1 MSRMT
6 SANSEITIRP
16 AAALD
21 AANIV
26 RLLKQ
31 LWLEETAL
39 PADRVNDWKALQY
52 VIKTL
57 EQGRVLVAELSGR
70 IVGTVAA
77 QVTQE
82 PWSDESLIEIRW
94 LYAVTQS
101 KDEIL
106 QVLLQQME
114 AFANEQELPLLARVF
129 RYSRDR
135 IDYFGGRKGYVP
147 MGSSYLRIPVE
158 ALLSKPVIAV
168 DSRGLEVQPPLGTA
182 TA

>member
-1 MSRMT
+1 MT
-6 SANSEITIRP
+6 SANSEIKIRP

-39 PADRVNDWKALQY
+39 PADRVNDWRALQY
-52 VIKTL
+52 VLKTL
-57 EQGRVLVAELSGR
+57 EQGHVLVAELSGR
-70 IVGTVAA
+70 IVGTIAA
-77 QVTQE
+77 LVTQE
-82 PWSDESLIEIRW
+82 PWSEESLIEVRW

-106 QVLLQQME
+106 QVLLQQAE
-114 AFANEQELPLLARVF
+114 AFADEQELPMLARVN
-129 RYSRDR
+129 RYARDR
-135 IDYFGGRKGYVP
+135 IDHFGGRAGYVS
-147 MGSSYLRIPVE
+147 MGSSYFRIPVE
-158 ALLSKPVIAV
+158 AL
-168 DSRGLEVQPPLGTA
+168 RQPPIEPVSLDA

>member
-1 MSRMT
+1 MT
-6 SANSEITIRP
+6 SANSEIKIRP

-26 RLLKQ
+26 RLLKS

-39 PADRVNDWKALQY
+39 PADRVNDRKALRY
-52 VIKTL
+52 VIETL
-57 EQGRVLVAELSGR
+57 EQGHVLVAELSGR
-70 IVGTVAA
+70 IVGTIAA
-77 QVTQE
+77 LVTQE
-82 PWSDESLIEIRW
+82 PWSEESLIEVRW

-106 QVLLQQME
+106 QVLLQQAE
-114 AFANEQELPLLARVF
+114 AFANEQELPMLARVH

-135 IDYFGGRKGYVP
+135 IDHFGGRTGYVP
-147 MGSSYLRIPVE
+147 LGASYLRIPVE
-158 ALLSKPVIAV
+158 ALREPSP
-168 DSRGLEVQPPLGTA
+168 DSGSLAA

>member
-1 MSRMT
+1 MT
-6 SANSEITIRP
+6 SGNSEIKIRP

-39 PADRVNDWKALQY
+39 PADRVNDTKAMVY
-52 VIKTL
+52 VMKTL
-57 EQGRVLVAELSGR
+57 EEGRVLVAELSGR
-70 IVGTVAA
+70 IVGTIAA
-77 QVTQE
+77 LVTQE
-82 PWSDESLIEIRW
+82 PWSEESLIEVRW

-106 QVLLQQME
+106 RVLIEQAE
-114 AFANEQELPLLARVF
+114 AFSDEQELPLFARVF
-129 RYSRDR
+129 SYTRDR
-135 IDYFGGRKGYVP
+135 IDNFGGRTRYVS

-158 ALLSKPVIAV
+158 KRREAV
-168 DSRGLEVQPPLGTA
+168 PDAGFVEPTA
-182 TA
+182 A

>member
-1 MSRMT
+1 MT
-6 SANSEITIRP
+6 SATSEIKIRP

-39 PADRVNDWKALQY
+39 PADRVNDWRALQY
-52 VIKTL
+52 VLKTL
-57 EQGRVLVAELSGR
+57 EQGHVLVAELSGR
-70 IVGTVAA
+70 IVGTIAA
-77 QVTQE
+77 LVTQE
-82 PWSDESLIEIRW
+82 PWSEESLIEVRW

-106 QVLLQQME
+106 QVLLQQAE
-114 AFANEQELPLLARVF
+114 AFADEQELPMLARVH
-129 RYSRDR
+129 RYARDR
-135 IDYFGGRKGYVP
+135 IDNFGGREGYVS

-158 ALLSKPVIAV
+158 ALRKPPV
-168 DSRGLEVQPPLGTA
+168 DSLPVAAAG
-182 TA
+182 